1 MARPQLSDVD
11 QRALAAVAVQ
21 FFVNGAMTASFI
33 ARAPQI
39 RDRIGVSV
47 DEFGLLLTIGAGAG
61 LVGSLM
67 AGRVIHRWSTKRVL
81 EIGAVLLSA
90 SLLLIGG
97 ATEPAV
103 YLAGMLAYTF
113 VDVFVDISMNL
124 QGSWISARRHTPVV
138 NRLHGLWSLGTLT
151 GGLGAAVANAAG
163 MSPFVH
169 LGIVAV
175 VMLTVLAIATPRLLP
190 SDEEGHAD
198 APAPAPAAPGRRARL
213 APVVLLVLAG
223 MFAVVIEMTGMDW
236 ATFRLADDFGASAAV
251 ASLAFAAGTFGMT
264 AMRFGG
270 DFLQV
275 RLGRMG
281 LHRLSVGLAAIGL
294 FAASLVPSEAVS
306 LIGFL
311 FLGLGVATFMP
322 RIYDDAARLPGR
334 RGAGLGAMT
343 AGMRLAYLGTP
354 VLVGGLAGT
363 SLSVGDAIAIV
374 TLPAIIGFAIVTEW
388 NERLLLRRRAGVA
401 ANAGWPSTTA

>member
-1 MARPQLSDVD
+1 M
-11 QRALAAVAVQ
+11 
-21 FFVNGAMTASFI
+21 FV
-33 ARAPQI
+33 
-39 RDRIGVSV
+39 
-47 DEFGLLLTIGAGAG
+47 
-61 LVGSLM
+61 
-67 AGRVIHRWSTKRVL
+67 
-81 EIGAVLLSA
+81 
-90 SLLLIGG
+90 
-97 ATEPAV
+97 
-103 YLAGMLAYTF
+103 YTF

-124 QGSWISARRHTPVV
+124 QGSWISARRHTPVM
-138 NRLHGLWSLGTLT
+138 NRLHGLWSLGTLA

-169 LGIVAV
+169 LTIVAV
-175 VMLTVLAIATPRLLP
+175 LMMSVLAIMTPRLLP
-190 SDEEGHAD
+190 ADEEGHAD
-198 APAPAPAAPGRRARL
+198 APAAEPAAPAQRARL

-236 ATFRLADDFGASAAV
+236 ATFRLSDDFGASAAV

-270 DFLQV
+270 DSLQV

-281 LHRLSVGLAAIGL
+281 LNRLSVALAATGL
-294 FAASLVPSEAVS
+294 IAASLVPNEVVS

-322 RIYDDAARLPGR
+322 KLYDDAARLPGR

-343 AGMRLAYLGTP
+343 AGMRVAYLSTP

-363 SLSVGDAIAIV
+363 DLSVGDAIAIV
-374 TLPAIIGFAIVTEW
+374 TMPAIVGYAIVTEW
-388 NERLLLRRRAGVA
+388 NEHLLRRRHRHVPDESPASA
-401 ANAGWPSTTA
+401 

>member
-1 MARPQLSDVD
+1 MVRPQLSDVD
-11 QRALAAVAVQ
+11 QRALVAVAVQ

-39 RDRIGVSV
+39 RDRIGVTV
-47 DEFGLLLTIGAGAG
+47 EGFGLLLTIGAIAG
-61 LVGSLM
+61 LIGSLL
-67 AGRVIHRWSTKRVL
+67 AGRIIQRSSTKRVL
-81 EIGAVLLSA
+81 QVGALVLPA

-97 ATEPAV
+97 ATTSAA
-103 YLAGMLAYTF
+103 YLVGMLVYTF

-124 QGSWISARRHTPVV
+124 QGSWISARRHTPVM
-138 NRLHGLWSLGTLT
+138 NRLHGLWSLGTLA
-151 GGLGAAVANAAG
+151 GGLGAAVANAAR

-169 LGIVAV
+169 LTIVAV
-175 VMLTVLAIATPRLLP
+175 LMLSVLAITTRRLLP
-190 SDEEGHAD
+190 ADEEGHAD
-198 APAPAPAAPGRRARL
+198 APAMEPAAPAQRARL

-236 ATFRLADDFGASAAV
+236 ATFRLSDDFGASAAV

-270 DFLQV
+270 DALQV

-281 LHRLSVGLAAIGL
+281 LHRLSVGLAATGL
-294 FAASLVPSEAVS
+294 IAASLVPNEVVS

-322 RIYDDAARLPGR
+322 KLYDDAARLPGR

-343 AGMRLAYLGTP
+343 AGMRVAYLSTP

-363 SLSVGDAIAIV
+363 DLSVGDAIAIV
-374 TLPAIIGFAIVTEW
+374 TMPAIVGFAIVTEW
-388 NERLLLRRRAGVA
+388 NEHLLRRRHRYDPDESVA
-401 ANAGWPSTTA
+401 PA